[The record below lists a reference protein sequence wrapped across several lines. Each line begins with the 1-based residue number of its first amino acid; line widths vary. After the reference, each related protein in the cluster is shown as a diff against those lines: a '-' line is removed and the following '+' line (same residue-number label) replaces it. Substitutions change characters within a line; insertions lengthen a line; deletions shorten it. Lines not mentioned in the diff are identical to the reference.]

1 MAGKRSAPS
10 PPPPLSAP
18 LRAVQAELARRA
30 DAGDGAA
37 GCRLAAE
44 WQYCHAVRYNV
55 QATERMLDVGA
66 MEAQLKYFPEG
77 EQRDRAR
84 ASALKSLERTKQSVH
99 ALMDEYAHC
108 DGAELGDPMQA
119 AARWR
124 QAALNGNEAALR
136 QYATGNAFRRNQ
148 TLNVLPALETYVR
161 EAELLA
167 WRAADAGDPHVAMA
181 LANAYD
187 PGNEDVGFRVYL
199 RQTVRPDPVAAL
211 ALYLRVQDS
220 MSNGESETPWGQA
233 LARSV
238 VRLSTGLSPA
248 QRGIARN
255 RARQGR
261 PLPPGSITIAN
272 AALTAGVVQ
281 DIGREQCEGL
291 DKVIVTPPSS

>member
-1 MAGKRSAPS
+1 M
-10 PPPPLSAP
+10 
-18 LRAVQAELARRA
+18 
-30 DAGDGAA
+30 
-37 GCRLAAE
+37 
-44 WQYCHAVRYNV
+44 
-55 QATERMLDVGA
+55 
-66 MEAQLKYFPEG
+66 
-77 EQRDRAR
+77 
-84 ASALKSLERTKQSVH
+84 QS
-99 ALMDEYAHC
+99 
-108 DGAELGDPMQA
+108 

-167 WRAADAGDPHVAMA
+167 WRAADAGDPQVAMA
-181 LANAYD
+181 LANVYD
-187 PGNEDVGFRVYL
+187 PGNEDVGFGVYL

-220 MSNGESETPWGQA
+220 MTNGESETPWGQA

-272 AALTAGVVQ
+272 AALTAGYVE

-291 DKVIVTPPSS
+291 DKVIATPPSS